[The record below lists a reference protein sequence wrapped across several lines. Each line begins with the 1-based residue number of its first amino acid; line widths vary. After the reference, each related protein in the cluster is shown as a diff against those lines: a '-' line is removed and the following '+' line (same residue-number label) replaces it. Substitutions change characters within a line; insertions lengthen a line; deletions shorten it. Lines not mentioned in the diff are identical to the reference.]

1 MIPAAHATNE
11 CGNTHPDWLEK
22 DELCVSVG
30 QVQGHALQSA
40 WQLAL
45 HHPVGSHHY
54 IVDLS

>member
-1 MIPAAHATNE
+1 MIHPNVSATY
-11 CGNTHPDWLEK
+11 PDRLEK
-22 DELCVSVG
+22 DELCVSIG

-54 IVDLS
+54 IIDLC

>member
-1 MIPAAHATNE
+1 MPCMTRPNVSATY
-11 CGNTHPDWLEK
+11 PDRLEK
-22 DELCVSVG
+22 DKLGVSIG

-54 IVDLS
+54 IVDLC